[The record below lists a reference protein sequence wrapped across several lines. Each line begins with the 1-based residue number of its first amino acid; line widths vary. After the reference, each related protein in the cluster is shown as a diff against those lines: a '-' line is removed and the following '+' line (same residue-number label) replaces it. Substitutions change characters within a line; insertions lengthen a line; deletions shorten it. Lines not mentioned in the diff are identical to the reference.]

1 MPQKRKKAIARRPA
15 QRGPFEGAYLAAF
28 KKFGRAE
35 ITLDWRK
42 LGRSRWAGEMTDDG
56 SPALWPG
63 ALVLFA
69 PKDLAAEN
77 ARLRGGVPPDV
88 PERLLFIG
96 SNTAGIVFALDPK
109 GRVIVFDELEASEQ
123 DPKYGQL
130 LASDL
135 DRLLAARV
143 QVG

>member
-1 MPQKRKKAIARRPA
+1 VAQKRKTAVSRRPA
-15 QRGPFEGAYLAAF
+15 QGEPFEAAYRAAF

-42 LGRSRWAGEMTDDG
+42 LGRRRWTGETTDDG

-69 PKDLAAEN
+69 PEDLEKEN
-77 ARLRGGVPPDV
+77 ARLRGGVPPNV

-96 SNTAGIVFALDPK
+96 SNTAGIVFALDQK
-109 GRVIVFDELEASEQ
+109 GRVIVFDEIEASEQ
-123 DPKYGQL
+123 EPKYGQL
-130 LASDL
+130 LASDI
-135 DRLLAARV
+135 DGLLAARV
-143 QVG
+143 RVG